1 MGKKIHTSMRG
12 VQLNMEEMRAK
23 NEGSVALTGYGSKL
37 RMNANGDTLGKGGLI
52 DKRREVIEQ
61 DYATTL
67 QGSVKQLSNKP
78 VVVDTFETPSQVV
91 ERLSKPKQEPKVE
104 AKVEP
109 KVEPKVEAK
118 PDALFD
124 EATDSTPPVASR
136 PARKLIER
144 ED

>member
-1 MGKKIHTSMRG
+1 MVKKIHTSMRG

-23 NEGSVALTGYGSKL
+23 NEGAVALTGYGSKL
-37 RMNANGDTLGKGGLI
+37 RMNANGDTLAKGGLI
-52 DKRREVIEQ
+52 DKRREVIDQE
-61 DYATTL
+61 YATTL
-67 QGSVKQLSNKP
+67 QGNVKQLGNKP

-104 AKVEP
+104 PKAEAKAEP
-109 KVEPKVEAK
+109 KQ
-118 PDALFD
+118 DALFD
-124 EATDSTPPVASR
+124 EATDSTPPVAQR